1 MKFILTILSV
11 LSLSPPFPSD
21 PQLKGIVTRL
31 YCRQGYYLQMN
42 PDGSLDGTKDDSSNS
57 CEYLEISL
65 GLVDQIFN
73 RCLE

>member
-1 MKFILTILSV
+1 
-11 LSLSPPFPSD
+11 
-21 PQLKGIVTRL
+21 
-31 YCRQGYYLQMN
+31 MN